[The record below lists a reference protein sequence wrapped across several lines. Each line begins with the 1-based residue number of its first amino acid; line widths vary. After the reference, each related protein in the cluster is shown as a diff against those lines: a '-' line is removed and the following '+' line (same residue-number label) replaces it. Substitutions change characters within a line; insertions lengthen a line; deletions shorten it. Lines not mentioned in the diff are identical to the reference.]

1 MLKDKLSRSN
11 LVINIKMIELQNII
25 KTKND
30 EINELKSKLNDSNIN
45 NIQPGEKLIA
55 IVFTSADQ
63 TIQYLI
69 LQIF

>member
-11 LVINIKMIELQNII
+11 LVINIKKIELQNII